1 MTPGMRGE
9 PMIHPMLA
17 QKLKKLRQTK
27 NIAGIQ
33 QVCSSIHPAR
43 AADALTK
50 FSPQHICE
58 ILSVIEPRTR
68 AEIFC
73 YLAQSLQKEVVDFFN
88 RNTLIETVAYM
99 PADRRVDFFN
109 QLPAEKQELLLPA
122 LAHAERE
129 NILKL
134 AAYPPGTAGA
144 VMTSDYAA
152 LLAELTTSEAIA
164 KLRREA
170 PDRET
175 IYYTYVV
182 DADRRL
188 IGFVSL
194 KDLILANPDCLVA
207 DIMHRD
213 VIQVRVFDDQED
225 AALKIQKYDLI
236 ALPVVNADNIL
247 VGIITHDD
255 AIDIFAQ
262 EHTEDMEKLMA
273 ITGSHDHFSYMRTTV
288 WSHFKNRSGWIFI
301 LALLGLV
308 SGYIVQHF
316 STLLLQI
323 AIIASFIPMLTDTG
337 GNTGSQSAT
346 LVVRALA
353 VNEITPRETRAVL
366 FKEGK
371 VAILLAIL
379 LGIFS
384 FARVVLFARH
394 TAIPGGHS
402 LAAIGAAIATAMG
415 FQVITATLIGAL
427 LPLTAAKLELDPA
440 VVASP
445 ALTTIVDI
453 TGLLIFFVTIKLF
466 LGI

>member
-1 MTPGMRGE
+1 M
-9 PMIHPMLA
+9 
-17 QKLKKLRQTK
+17 
-27 NIAGIQ
+27 AGIQ
-33 QVCSSIHPAR
+33 QLCGSSHPAR
-43 AADALTK
+43 IADALTK
-50 FSPQHICE
+50 FSPKHVSE
-58 ILSVIEPRTR
+58 TLSVIEPRTR
-68 AEIFC
+68 ASIFS
-73 YLAQSLQKEVVDFFN
+73 YLAQSLQIKMVELFK
-88 RNTLIETVAYM
+88 RNTLIETVACM

-109 QLPAEKQELLLPA
+109 QLPTEKQKFLLPA

-134 AAYPPGTAGA
+134 AAYSPGTAGA
-144 VMTSDYAA
+144 VMTSDYAT
-152 LLAELTTSEAIA
+152 LLVELTVSEAIA

-188 IGFVSL
+188 VGFVSL
-194 KDLILANPDCLVA
+194 KDLILSNPDRRVS

-213 VIQVRVFDDQED
+213 VIYSRATGDQED
-225 AALKIQKYDLI
+225 AALKIQKYDLL
-236 ALPVVNADNIL
+236 ALPVVNEENIL
-247 VGIITHDD
+247 VGIITHDA

-262 EHTEDMEKLMA
+262 EQTEDMEKLMA

-288 WSHFKNRSGWIFI
+288 WTHFKNRSGWIFI
-301 LALLGLV
+301 LALLGLI
-308 SGYIVQHF
+308 SGYIVQNF
-316 STLLLQI
+316 SALLLQI
-323 AIIASFIPMLTDTG
+323 SIIASFIPMLTDTG

-353 VNEITPRETRAVL
+353 VNEITPRETWAVL

-371 VAILLAIL
+371 VAILLGFL

-384 FARVVLFARH
+384 FVRVVLFGWNAS
-394 TAIPGGHS
+394 IPGGHS

-415 FQVITATLIGAL
+415 LQVITATLIGAL
-427 LPLTAAKLELDPA
+427 LPLAAAKLKLDPA

-445 ALTTIVDI
+445 TLTTIVDI

>member
-1 MTPGMRGE
+1 
-9 PMIHPMLA
+9 MIHPMLP
-17 QKLKKLRQTK
+17 QRLKKLSQTK
-27 NIAGIQ
+27 NFAGIQ
-33 QVCSSIHPAR
+33 QLCSSIHPAR
-43 AADALTK
+43 VADALTK
-50 FSPQHICE
+50 FSPQHIGE
-58 ILSVIEPRTR
+58 ILTVIKPRTR
-68 AEIFC
+68 ATIFS
-73 YLAQSLQKEVVDFFN
+73 YLAQPLQKNIVEFFK
-88 RNTLIETVAYM
+88 RNTLIEMVAYM

-109 QLPAEKQELLLPA
+109 QLPEASQELLLPS

-152 LLAELTTSEAIA
+152 LLAELTASEAIA

-194 KDLILANPDCLVA
+194 KDLILANSDRRVA

-213 VIQVRVFDDQED
+213 VIHSRATDDQED

-236 ALPVVNADNIL
+236 ALPIVNQDNIL

-288 WSHFKNRSGWIFI
+288 WTHFKNRSGWIFI

-308 SGYIVQHF
+308 SGYIVQNF
-316 STLLLQI
+316 GTLLLQI
-323 AIIASFIPMLTDTG
+323 AMITSFIPMLTDTG

-353 VNEITPRETRAVL
+353 VNEITPRDSLAVL
-366 FKEGK
+366 FMEGK
-371 VAILLAIL
+371 VAILLGIL

-384 FARVVLFARH
+384 FARVVLFARNGS
-394 TAIPGGHS
+394 IPGDHS
-402 LAAIGAAIATAMG
+402 LVAIGAAIATAMG
-415 FQVITATLIGAL
+415 LQVITATLIGAL
-427 LPLTAAKLELDPA
+427 LPLAAAKLKLDPA

-453 TGLLIFFVTIKLF
+453 TGLLIFFMSIKFF
-466 LGI
+466 LGV

>member
-1 MTPGMRGE
+1 
-9 PMIHPMLA
+9 MLSS
-17 QKLKKLRQTK
+17 KLKKLNQIK

-33 QVCSSIHPAR
+33 QLCSSIHPAR
-43 AADALTK
+43 VADALAK

-68 AEIFC
+68 AEIFS
-73 YLAQSLQKEVVDFFN
+73 YLAHPLQKKIAAFFK

-99 PADRRVDFFN
+99 AANRRVDFFN
-109 QLPAEKQELLLPA
+109 QLPEESQELLLPD
-122 LAHAERE
+122 LAHAQRE

-144 VMTSDYAA
+144 VMTSDYAT

-164 KLRREA
+164 KLRCEA

-194 KDLILANPDCLVA
+194 KDLILSNPERRVA
-207 DIMHRD
+207 EIMHQD
-213 VIQVRVFDDQED
+213 VIYSRVTDDQED

-236 ALPVVNADNIL
+236 ALPVVNENNIL

-273 ITGSHDHFSYMRTTV
+273 ITGTHDHFSYMRTAAWT
-288 WSHFKNRSGWIFI
+288 HFKNRSGWIFI

-308 SGYIVQHF
+308 SGYIVQNF
-316 STLLLQI
+316 GALLLQI
-323 AIIASFIPMLTDTG
+323 AMITSFIPMLTDTG

-353 VNEITPRETRAVL
+353 VNEITPRDSLAVL
-366 FKEGK
+366 FMEGK
-371 VAILLAIL
+371 VALLLGIL

-384 FARVVLFARH
+384 FARVVLFARN
-394 TAIPGGHS
+394 ASIPGGHS

-415 FQVITATLIGAL
+415 LQVITATLIGAL
-427 LPLTAAKLELDPA
+427 LPLAAAKLKLDPA

-453 TGLLIFFVTIKLF
+453 TGLLIFFMSIKFF
-466 LGI
+466 LGV

>member
-1 MTPGMRGE
+1 
-9 PMIHPMLA
+9 MLA
-17 QKLKKLRQTK
+17 LKLRKLHQVQ

-33 QVCSSIHPAR
+33 KLCNSIHPAQV
-43 AADALTK
+43 AEALVK
-50 FSPQHICE
+50 FSPQHIAE
-58 ILSVIEPRTR
+58 ILSAIKPRTR
-68 AEIFC
+68 ATIFS
-73 YLAQSLQKEVVDFFN
+73 YLAPSMQTCVVEFLK
-88 RNTLIETVAYM
+88 RNTLIEMVACM

-109 QLPAEKQELLLPA
+109 RLTAKSRELLLPA

-134 AAYPPGTAGA
+134 AAYPPKTAGA
-144 VMTSDYAA
+144 VMTSDYAT
-152 LLAELTTSEAIA
+152 LLPDLTASEAMD
-164 KLRREA
+164 KLRLEA

-194 KDLILANPDCLVA
+194 KDLILANSERRVA

-213 VIQVRVFDDQED
+213 VIRCIVSDDQED

-236 ALPVVNADNIL
+236 ALPVVNEDNIL
-247 VGIITHDD
+247 VGIVTHDD
-255 AIDIFAQ
+255 AIDIFAK

-273 ITGSHDHFSYMRTTV
+273 ISGPHDHFCYTRTTA
-288 WSHFKNRSGWIFI
+288 WAHFKNRSGWIFI
-301 LALLGLV
+301 LALLGLA
-308 SGYIVQHF
+308 SGYIVQNF
-316 STLLLQI
+316 GTMLAQI
-323 AIIASFIPMLTDTG
+323 AMIASFIPMLTDTG

-353 VNEITPRETRAVL
+353 VNEITPGKTWAVL

-371 VAILLAIL
+371 VAFLLAIL

-384 FARVVLFARH
+384 FGRVVLFAGDRRLV
-394 TAIPGGHS
+394 GGHS
-402 LAAIGAAIATAMG
+402 LFVIGAAIATAMG
-415 FQVITATLIGAL
+415 LQVITATLIGAL
-427 LPLTAAKLELDPA
+427 LPLAAAKIKLDPA

>member
-1 MTPGMRGE
+1 
-9 PMIHPMLA
+9 MIHPMLS
-17 QKLKKLRQTK
+17 QKIKKLGQKK
-27 NIAGIQ
+27 NTAGIQ
-33 QVCSSIHPAR
+33 QLCNSIHPAR
-43 AADALTK
+43 IADALAK
-50 FSPQHICE
+50 FSPQQIAE
-58 ILSVIEPRTR
+58 ILSLIKARMR
-68 AEIFC
+68 ATIFS
-73 YLAQSLQKEVVDFFN
+73 YLAQPLQTNVVEFLK
-88 RNTLIETVAYM
+88 RNTLIEIIANM

-109 QLPAEKQELLLPA
+109 QLPAASQELLLPA

-134 AAYPPGTAGA
+134 AAYPPETAGA
-144 VMTSDYAA
+144 VMTSDYAV
-152 LLAELTTSEAIA
+152 LLPDLTASEAIA

-194 KDLILANPDCLVA
+194 KDLILANSDRRVA
-207 DIMHRD
+207 EIMHRD
-213 VIQVRVFDDQED
+213 VICSIVTDDQEE

-236 ALPVVNADNIL
+236 ALPVVNEHNIL
-247 VGIITHDD
+247 VGIITYDD

-288 WSHFKNRSGWIFI
+288 WTHFKNRSGWIFI

-308 SGYIVQHF
+308 SGYIVQNF
-316 STLLLQI
+316 SALLLQI
-323 AIIASFIPMLTDTG
+323 SIIASFIPMLTDTG
-337 GNTGSQSAT
+337 GNTGSQSST

-353 VNEITPRETRAVL
+353 VNEITPRETWIVL
-366 FKEGK
+366 LKETK
-371 VAILLAIL
+371 VAMLLGIL

-384 FARVVLFARH
+384 FVRVVLFGWNAS
-394 TAIPGGHS
+394 IPGGHS
-402 LAAIGAAIATAMG
+402 LAAIGAAIATAMSL
-415 FQVITATLIGAL
+415 QVITATLIGAL
-427 LPLTAAKLELDPA
+427 LPLAAAKLKLDPA

>member
-1 MTPGMRGE
+1 
-9 PMIHPMLA
+9 MIRPMLA
-17 QKLKKLRQTK
+17 QKLKKLGQTK
-27 NIAGIQ
+27 NIAGIHKL
-33 QVCSSIHPAR
+33 CSSIHPAR
-43 AADALTK
+43 VAEALAK
-50 FSPQHICE
+50 LSPQNIAE
-58 ILSVIEPRTR
+58 ILSVIKPRMR
-68 AEIFC
+68 ATIFS
-73 YLAQSLQKEVVDFFN
+73 YLALPMQTNIVEFLK
-88 RNTLIETVAYM
+88 RNTLIEMVGYM

-109 QLPAEKQELLLPA
+109 QLPAESQELLLPA

-134 AAYPPGTAGA
+134 ASYPPETAGA
-144 VMTSDYAA
+144 VMTSDYAT
-152 LLAELTTSEAIA
+152 LLADLTASEAIA

-194 KDLILANPDCLVA
+194 KDLILANSDRRVA

-213 VIQVRVFDDQED
+213 VIRCIVTDDQED

-236 ALPVVNADNIL
+236 ALPVVNEDNIL

-273 ITGSHDHFSYMRTTV
+273 ITGSHGHLSYMRTTV
-288 WSHFKNRSGWIFI
+288 WTHFKNRSGWIFI

-308 SGYIVQHF
+308 SGYIVQNF
-316 STLLLQI
+316 NTLLIQI

-353 VNEITPRETRAVL
+353 VNEITPKETWVVL
-366 FKEGK
+366 LKEAK
-371 VAILLAIL
+371 VAILLGIL

-384 FARVVLFARH
+384 FARVVLFGWD
-394 TAIPGGHS
+394 AIIPEGHS
-402 LAAIGAAIATAMG
+402 LFVIGAAIATAMG
-415 FQVITATLIGAL
+415 LQVITATLIGAL
-427 LPLTAAKLELDPA
+427 LPLSAAKLKLDPA

-453 TGLLIFFVTIKLF
+453 TGLLIFFVTIKMF

>member
-1 MTPGMRGE
+1 MKRL
-9 PMIHPMLA
+9 MLT
-17 QKLKKLRQTK
+17 QKLKKFSQTK
-27 NIAGIQ
+27 NIAGLR
-33 QVCSSIHPAR
+33 QVCGSIHPAR
-43 AADALTK
+43 VSEALTN
-50 FSPQHICE
+50 FSPPLVCE
-58 ILSVIEPRTR
+58 ILSAIAPRTR
-68 AEIFC
+68 AAIFS
-73 YLAQSLQKEVVDFFN
+73 YLEQPLQIKIVEFFK
-88 RNTLIETVAYM
+88 RNTLIETVACM

-134 AAYPPGTAGA
+134 AAYPPGTTGA
-144 VMTSDYAA
+144 VMTSDYAT
-152 LLAELTTSEAIA
+152 LRPELTTAEAIA

-170 PDRET
+170 PDKET

-182 DADRRL
+182 DADRKL

-194 KDLILANPDCLVA
+194 KDLILANPDLRVA
-207 DIMHRD
+207 DMMHRD
-213 VIQVRVFDDQED
+213 VIHSRVTDDQEN
-225 AALKIQKYDLI
+225 AAQKIQKYDLI
-236 ALPVVNADNIL
+236 ALPIVNEDNIL

-273 ITGSHDHFSYMRTTV
+273 IAGTHETGTYMRTTV
-288 WSHFKNRSGWIFI
+288 WRHFKNRSGWIFI

-308 SGYIVQHF
+308 SGYIVQSF
-316 STLLLQI
+316 SGLLLQM
-323 AIIASFIPMLTDTG
+323 ALIASFIPMLTDTG

-353 VNEITPRETRAVL
+353 VDEITPKDTWVVL
-366 FKEGK
+366 FKEGQ
-371 VAILLAIL
+371 VAIL
-379 LGIFS
+379 LGILLGVFS
-384 FARVVLFARH
+384 FARVILFTRGASVPGGQSLAMIG
-394 TAIPGGHS
+394 TAI
-402 LAAIGAAIATAMG
+402 AAAMG
-415 FQVITATLIGAL
+415 LQVITATLIGAL
-427 LPLTAAKLELDPA
+427 LPLAAAKLKLDPA

-453 TGLLIFFVTIKLF
+453 TGLLIFFISIKFF

>member
-1 MTPGMRGE
+1 
-9 PMIHPMLA
+9 MLT
-17 QKLKKLRQTK
+17 QKLKKFHQTK
-27 NIAGIQ
+27 NIAGLQ
-33 QVCSSIHPAR
+33 QVCGSLHAAR
-43 AADALTK
+43 IADALTT
-50 FSPQHICE
+50 FSPQHTCE

-68 AEIFC
+68 AGIFC
-73 YLAQSLQKEVVDFFN
+73 YLAHSLQKKIVELFK
-88 RNTLIETVAYM
+88 RNTLVETVAYM

-109 QLPAEKQELLLPA
+109 RLPASSQEFLLPA
-122 LAHAERE
+122 LAQAERE
-129 NILKL
+129 NILNL
-134 AAYPPGTAGA
+134 AAHPPGTAGA
-144 VMTSDYAA
+144 VMTSDYAT
-152 LLAELTTSEAIA
+152 LLAELTASEAIA

-188 IGFVSL
+188 VGFVSL
-194 KDLILANPDCLVA
+194 KTLILANPDCHVS

-213 VIQVRVFDDQED
+213 VIHSRVTDDQED

-236 ALPVVNADNIL
+236 ALPVVNEDNIL
-247 VGIITHDD
+247 VGIITHDA

-273 ITGSHDHFSYMRTTV
+273 ITGSHESISYMRTTV
-288 WSHFKNRSGWIFI
+288 WTHFKNRSGWIFI

-308 SGYIVQHF
+308 SGYIVQNF
-316 STLLLQI
+316 GTLLFQI
-323 AIIASFIPMLTDTG
+323 AMITSFIPMLTDTG

-353 VNEITPRETRAVL
+353 VNEITPKDSWAIL

-371 VAILLAIL
+371 VAILLGIL

-384 FARVVLFARH
+384 FARVVLFSGE
-394 TAIPGGHS
+394 TSIPGSHS

-415 FQVITATLIGAL
+415 LQVITATLIGAL
-427 LPLTAAKLELDPA
+427 LPLAAAKLKLDPA

>member
-1 MTPGMRGE
+1 
-9 PMIHPMLA
+9 MLA
-17 QKLKKLRQTK
+17 HKLNKYLKTK
-27 NIAGIQ
+27 STNEIQ
-33 QVCSSIHPAR
+33 QLCTSNHPAR
-43 AADALTK
+43 VADGLAT
-50 FSPQHICE
+50 FSSQHIGE
-58 ILSVIEPRTR
+58 ILSDIEPRSR
-68 AEIFC
+68 AEIYG
-73 YLAQSLQKEVVDFFN
+73 YLRQPLQTELVELFK
-88 RNTLIETVAYM
+88 RNILIETVAHM

-122 LAHAERE
+122 LAYTERE

-134 AAYPPGTAGA
+134 AAHPPGTAGA
-144 VMTSDYAA
+144 VMTSDYAT

-164 KLRREA
+164 KLHREA
-170 PDRET
+170 PDKET

-182 DADRRL
+182 DAGRRL

-194 KDLILANPDCLVA
+194 KDLILANPDRRVA

-213 VIQVRVFDDQED
+213 VIHSRVTDDQED

-236 ALPVVNADNIL
+236 ALPVVNEDNIL

-262 EHTEDMEKLMA
+262 EHTEDLEKLMA
-273 ITGSHDHFSYMRTTV
+273 IAGSHETGTYMRTTV
-288 WSHFKNRSGWIFI
+288 WRHFKNRSGWIFI
-301 LALLGLV
+301 LALLGLI
-308 SGYIVQHF
+308 SGYIVQNF
-316 STLLLQI
+316 GALLLQI

-353 VNEITPRETRAVL
+353 TKEITPRDTLAVL

-371 VAILLAIL
+371 VAFL
-379 LGIFS
+379 LGILLSFFAFS
-384 FARVVLFARH
+384 RVVIFARH
-394 TAIPGGHS
+394 SDIPADHS
-402 LAAIGAAIATAMG
+402 VALIGAAIASAMG
-415 FQVITATLIGAL
+415 LQVITATLIGAL
-427 LPLTAAKLELDPA
+427 LPLAAAKLKLDPA